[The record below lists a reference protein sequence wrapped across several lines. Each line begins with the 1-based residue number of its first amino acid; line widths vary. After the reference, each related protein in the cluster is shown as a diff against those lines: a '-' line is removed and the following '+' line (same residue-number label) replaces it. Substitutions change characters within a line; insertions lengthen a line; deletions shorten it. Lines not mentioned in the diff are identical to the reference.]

1 MRKASVVQRDAAK
14 VTLAASCVFDVIQI
28 SQVLVGGHLRR
39 VEPQHQDAACR
50 LGVHFLQRIFR
61 NSLSESQSFVG

>member
-1 MRKASVVQRDAAK
+1 MYATPAAADTARA
-14 VTLAASCVFDVIQI
+14 VEQTLSNAMAITMMTGCHP
-28 SQVLVGGHLRR
+28 VG
-39 VEPQHQDAACR
+39 QDAACR